1 MREKAHLGV
10 VRLIWFDYADCGSGQ
25 LRLNKEVMMINNADF
40 GGDDDDAW
48 MLMIIMFCEGSGR
61 TRGSISNISLTA
73 LNMCTAKLP
82 IHHNCNRCHHENL
95 FIL

>member
-1 MREKAHLGV
+1 M
-10 VRLIWFDYADCGSGQ
+10 
-25 LRLNKEVMMINNADF
+25 NKEDDDDVDDNNADF
-40 GGDDDDAW
+40 GGDDDDDAW

-73 LNMCTAKLP
+73 LNMCTARLP

>member
-1 MREKAHLGV
+1 MSSNLYDVDFA
-10 VRLIWFDYADCGSGQ
+10 YCGSGQ
-25 LRLNKEVMMINNADF
+25 IRLDKQDDDDFDDNNT
-40 GGDDDDAW
+40 DDDDAW